1 MTLLG
6 GKRVSDIKGKL
17 IRVRNFI
24 FIFVISNFVM
34 ICTMAVSYLIPNSVL
49 RDNVEKSYQILQKEG
64 TYPSFVDFDRIFFYD
79 NYTDYLIVST
89 VYLQPENNILINALE
104 NNVSKLGR
112 ETYTPA
118 EGLAQLLEDE
128 TQYAPYMHYW
138 CWIASLLKVMFLLW
152 NIGEI
157 RLIIFSIGVLLAGIV
172 LYKLKKNINLAAA
185 AGLAIALISGG
196 CLTNIM
202 CIAFCTDIILMY
214 SGILIIVLLY
224 ERNKE
229 ILFRNETY
237 IFFILGMLCF
247 MLNYWS
253 MPTITLC
260 GPLVV
265 LALLKIKE
273 NRNVCYVK
281 DIMCDSICWG
291 MGLGAEVLFRVLIS
305 YVVSGEATALDN
317 LNMYAGAAKSM
328 EIRLRMETIYY
339 SIAKYF
345 TRINKYIFVMAV
357 IILCVCLAKALIS
370 QKGIKKSNIYAILSF
385 GIIAAIPLV
394 WIGVLYNHTF
404 HGFDIL
410 PICMSSFAFT
420 SVFAAQLKMNEEH
433 CET

>member
-1 MTLLG
+1 MMLFWKKKEG
-6 GKRVSDIKGKL
+6 DIKRRL
-17 IRVRNFI
+17 IRLRNII
-24 FIFVISNFVM
+24 FIFVLSNLVM
-34 ICTMAVSYLIPNSVL
+34 ICTMAASYLIPNSAL
-49 RDNVEKSYQILQKEG
+49 RHNVELSHQILQLEG
-64 TYPSFVDFDRIFFYD
+64 IYPSFVDFDRIFFYD
-79 NYTDYLIVST
+79 NYTDNLIVST
-89 VYLQPENNILINALE
+89 VYLQPEQNIFINALE

-112 ETYTPA
+112 ELYRPA
-118 EGLAQLLEDE
+118 DGLEQLFEDE

-138 CWIASLLKVMFLLW
+138 CWIASFLKVTFLLW

-157 RLIIFSIGVLLAGIV
+157 RLIVFSIGVLLAGIV
-172 LYKLKKNINLAAA
+172 LYKVKKNINLAAA

-214 SGILIIVLLY
+214 SGILIIVSLY
-224 ERNKE
+224 ERNRE
-229 ILFRNETY
+229 ILFRNEMY

-273 NRNVCYVK
+273 NRSVCYVK
-281 DIMCDSICWG
+281 DIIRDSIYWG
-291 MGLGAEVLFRVLIS
+291 MGLGAEVLLRVLTS
-305 YVVSGEATALDN
+305 YIVSGQATALDN
-317 LNMYAGAAKSM
+317 LNMYAGDTKNLK
-328 EIRLRMETIYY
+328 IRLRMETMYY
-339 SIAKYF
+339 STAKYF
-345 TRINKYIFVMAV
+345 TRINKYIFVVALL
-357 IILCVCLAKALIS
+357 ILCVCLVKTIIA
-370 QKGIKKSNIYAILSF
+370 QKGIKKYNIYAILSF

-420 SVFAAQLKMNEEH
+420 SAFAAQLKMNE
-433 CET
+433 

>member
-1 MTLLG
+1 MIMLWKT
-6 GKRVSDIKGKL
+6 KEVDIKRKL
-17 IRVRNFI
+17 IRLRNII
-24 FIFVISNFVM
+24 FIFVLSNLVM
-34 ICTMAVSYLIPNSVL
+34 ICTMAASYLIPNSAL
-49 RDNVEKSYQILQKEG
+49 RHNVEKSYQILQREG
-64 TYPSFVDFDRIFFYD
+64 IYPSFVDFDRIFFYD

-89 VYLQPENNILINALE
+89 VYLQPEHNIFINALE

-112 ETYTPA
+112 ELYRPA
-118 EGLAQLLEDE
+118 DGLEQLLEDE

-138 CWIASLLKVMFLLW
+138 CWIASFLKVMFLLW

-172 LYKLKKNINLAAA
+172 LHKVKKNINLAAA

-224 ERNKE
+224 ERNRE
-229 ILFRNETY
+229 VLFQNEMY

-273 NRNVCYVK
+273 NRSLCYVK
-281 DIMCDSICWG
+281 DIIRDSIYWG
-291 MGLGAEVLFRVLIS
+291 MGLGAEVLLRVLVLYI
-305 YVVSGEATALDN
+305 VSGQTTALDN
-317 LNMYAGAAKSM
+317 LNMYVGDTKNM
-328 EIRLRMETIYY
+328 EIRLRMETMYY
-339 SIAKYF
+339 STAKYF
-345 TRINKYIFVMAV
+345 TRINKYIFVVAV
-357 IILCVCLAKALIS
+357 LILCVCLVKTIIA
-370 QKGIKKSNIYAILSF
+370 QKGIKKYNIYAVLSF

-394 WIGVLYNHTF
+394 WVGVLYNHTF

-420 SVFAAQLKMNEEH
+420 SAFSAQLKMNE
-433 CET
+433 

>member
-1 MTLLG
+1 MMLFWKKKEG
-6 GKRVSDIKGKL
+6 DIKRRL
-17 IRVRNFI
+17 IRLRNI
-24 FIFVISNFVM
+24 ILIFVLSNLVM
-34 ICTMAVSYLIPNSVL
+34 ICTMAASYLIPNSAL
-49 RDNVEKSYQILQKEG
+49 RHNVELSHQILQLEG
-64 TYPSFVDFDRIFFYD
+64 IYPSFVDFDRIFFYD
-79 NYTDYLIVST
+79 NYTDNLIVST
-89 VYLQPENNILINALE
+89 VYLQPEQNIFINALE

-112 ETYTPA
+112 ELYRPA
-118 EGLAQLLEDE
+118 DGLEQLFEDE

-138 CWIASLLKVMFLLW
+138 CWIASFLKVTFLLW

-157 RLIIFSIGVLLAGIV
+157 RLIVFSIGVLLAGIV
-172 LYKLKKNINLAAA
+172 LYKVKKNINLAAA

-214 SGILIIVLLY
+214 SGILIIVSLY
-224 ERNKE
+224 ERNRE
-229 ILFRNETY
+229 ILFRNEMY

-273 NRNVCYVK
+273 NRSVCYVK
-281 DIMCDSICWG
+281 DIIRDSIYWG
-291 MGLGAEVLFRVLIS
+291 MGLGAEVLLRVLTS
-305 YVVSGEATALDN
+305 YIVSGQATALDN
-317 LNMYAGAAKSM
+317 LNMYAGDTKNL
-328 EIRLRMETIYY
+328 EIRLRMETMYY
-339 SIAKYF
+339 STAKYF
-345 TRINKYIFVMAV
+345 TRINKYIFVVALL
-357 IILCVCLAKALIS
+357 ILCVCLVKTIIA
-370 QKGIKKSNIYAILSF
+370 QKGIKKYNIYAILSF

-420 SVFAAQLKMNEEH
+420 SAFAAQLKMNE
-433 CET
+433 